1 MSLAE
6 DFKKDMEALKRVS
19 YLLDYHSE
27 LGVRGGLFMDQAR
40 PLLYKDWI
48 PIIDVR
54 ERISSMSKEVIHLR
68 GLCAKYGI
76 DPQEDR

>member
-1 MSLAE
+1 MIAE
-6 DFKKDMEALKRVS
+6 DLREDMEALERVS
-19 YLLDYHSE
+19 YLLEHHSE

-40 PLLYKDWI
+40 SSLYKDWI
-48 PIIDVR
+48 PIVDVR